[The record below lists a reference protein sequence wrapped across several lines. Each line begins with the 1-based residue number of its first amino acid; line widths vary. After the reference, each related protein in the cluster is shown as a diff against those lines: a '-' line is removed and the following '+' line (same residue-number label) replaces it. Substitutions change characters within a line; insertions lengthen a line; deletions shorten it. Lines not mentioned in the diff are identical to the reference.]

1 MFRALIPGSWQ
12 LLSNGRRRFRLVESG
27 ANMQKFLGLFLVG
40 TVLVSTAVAAKR
52 QPPVA
57 VPKPAPVIAPAA
69 AKPSAIQEGLI
80 FERQQIMKELDEQA
94 ETLGNIVAGLEPRSK
109 LAETTRGIAK
119 RAKESM
125 ESFRNP
131 LPGGRSKPEVW
142 SNHTDY
148 MQRMATF
155 VRETEELAKLGE
167 AGNLSAVTEKLVTAL
182 PCKSCHD
189 VYRARKQP

>member
-1 MFRALIPGSWQ
+1 MGADVFARK
-12 LLSNGRRRFRLVESG
+12 NGGIMKKVLW
-27 ANMQKFLGLFLVG
+27 LCLVG

-52 QPPVA
+52 QPIAA
-57 VPKPAPVIAPAA
+57 VLKPAQVMASTP

-80 FERQQIMKELDEQA
+80 FERQQIMKELDDQA
-94 ETLGNIVAGLEPRSK
+94 ETLGNIVAGLEPRAK
-109 LAETTRGIAK
+109 LAATTRAIAK
-119 RAKESM
+119 SAKESM

-142 SNHTDY
+142 SNNADF

-155 VRETEELAKLGE
+155 VRETDELAKLGE
-167 AGNLSAVTEKLVTAL
+167 AGNMPAVTEKLVTAL

-189 VYRARKQP
+189 LYRERKKP